1 MKIATKVTV
10 DIDTDAWREEH
21 GTTGSDRDVAAAV
34 REYVTNTG
42 VGPAR
47 RRRRA
52 HQSVV
57 PEAEP
62 ISLSNN
68 LKAKKD

>member
-42 VGPAR
+42 VGQLGAVGVLTS
-47 RRRRA
+47 
-52 HQSVV
+52 Q
-57 PEAEP
+57 
-62 ISLSNN
+62 
-68 LKAKKD
+68 